1 MKFTPSAIPPVV
13 LIEPRVFT
21 DERGFFMETYHT
33 ERFAQAGITAVF
45 VQDNHSASHQGTLR
59 GLHYQIRQAQGK
71 LVRVIMG
78 EVFDVAVDLRRSSPY
93 FGKWVGAHLSAENKH
108 QIWIPP
114 GFAHGYYVLSEQ
126 AEIIYKASDLYAPQ
140 WERTLLWN
148 DPDIGIQWPL
158 LPGSTPILS
167 SKDAAGLPLAEAEV
181 YV

>member
-1 MKFTPSAIPPVV
+1 MKFTPSEIPPVIV
-13 LIEPRVFT
+13 IEPRVFT
-21 DERGFFMETYHT
+21 DERGFFMETYQS

-45 VQDNHSASHQGTLR
+45 LQDNHSTSRQGTLR

-71 LVRVIMG
+71 LVRVIAG
-78 EVFDVAVDLRRSSPY
+78 EVFDVAVDMRRHSPY
-93 FGKWVGAHLSAENKH
+93 FGKWVGAYLSAENKH

-140 WERTLLWN
+140 WERTLKWN
-148 DPDIGIQWPL
+148 DADIGIQWPL
-158 LPGSTPILS
+158 LPGSTPLLS
-167 SKDAAGLPLAEAEV
+167 SKDAAGMPLAEAEV

>member
-1 MKFTPSAIPPVV
+1 MKFIPTEIPDVV
-13 LIEPRVFT
+13 RIEPRIFA
-21 DERGFFMETYHT
+21 DERGFFMETYQS

-45 VQDNHSASHQGTLR
+45 VQDNHSASRQGTLR

-71 LVRVIMG
+71 LVRVIAG
-78 EVFDVAVDLRRSSPY
+78 EVFDVAVDLRRSSPH
-93 FGKWVGAHLSAENKH
+93 FGRWVGAHLSAENKH

-126 AEIIYKASDLYAPQ
+126 AEIVYKASDLYAPQ

-148 DPDIGIQWPL
+148 DPAVGIQWPL
-158 LPGSTPILS
+158 IPDSTPILS
-167 SKDAAGLPLAEAEV
+167 AKDSAGLPLAKAEV